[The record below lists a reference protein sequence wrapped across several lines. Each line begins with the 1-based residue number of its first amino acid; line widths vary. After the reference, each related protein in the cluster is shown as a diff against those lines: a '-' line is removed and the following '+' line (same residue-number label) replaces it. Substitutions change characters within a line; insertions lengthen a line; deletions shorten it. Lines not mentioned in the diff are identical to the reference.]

1 MDSNRP
7 TKRLIHHYIKQH
19 RGWHNVCS
27 LTAVRKAHMRVIVSG
42 IAVLVT
48 CLLVT
53 NLILERRNGRG
64 GNFLH
69 LLRLGGINAGA
80 PARLRQDLPLLGKAR
95 SYVSYDCGGGCA
107 KSNILLL
114 QTSDGG
120 STSTYSK
127 MLDALQST
135 HLAYAAQRG
144 FHYLR
149 WDGLMKGR
157 QAWHATYNRIFL
169 LHALHESRRYEW
181 VLFLDPDAIV
191 RDPRLNVEDLLDD
204 RYAVL
209 GCRGGDDPDL
219 FWDINIGVAFF
230 NLRHKEFGS
239 LMKEWMAAVQ
249 KVAPWTLERGG
260 GTAAY
265 ITMGQGPRVRDD
277 QQMFHDVLSRHPMG
291 KALVKRYYSGEDAV
305 LFNYNDGKYVAH
317 LTRADNLDQDA
328 RLLRLLVL
336 KAAFFKSMGEMAEE
350 DIQGGR
356 RVVEA
361 RQREG
366 VEKVKAPGHEGTH

>member
-1 MDSNRP
+1 MRSLLSIGSKLTRNCFALCEQSVHALTYNNPSSCPLYIQGTLTMDSNRP

-277 QQMFHDVLSRHPMG
+277 QQ
-291 KALVKRYYSGEDAV
+291 VKEKKGA
-305 LFNYNDGKYVAH
+305 NVAEPK
-317 LTRADNLDQDA
+317 RD
-328 RLLRLLVL
+328 LRRVNPTY
-336 KAAFFKSMGEMAEE
+336 ASYRPCAEE
-350 DIQGGR
+350 ETTFLVDGT
-356 RVVEA
+356 
-361 RQREG
+361 
-366 VEKVKAPGHEGTH
+366 GHII

>member
-1 MDSNRP
+1 
-7 TKRLIHHYIKQH
+7 
-19 RGWHNVCS
+19 
-27 LTAVRKAHMRVIVSG
+27 
-42 IAVLVT
+42 
-48 CLLVT
+48 
-53 NLILERRNGRG
+53 
-64 GNFLH
+64 
-69 LLRLGGINAGA
+69 
-80 PARLRQDLPLLGKAR
+80 
-95 SYVSYDCGGGCA
+95 
-107 KSNILLL
+107 
-114 QTSDGG
+114 
-120 STSTYSK
+120 

-249 KVAPWTLERGG
+249 KLAPWTLERGG

-265 ITMGQGPRVRDD
+265 ISMGQGPRVRDD
-277 QQMFHDVLSRHPMG
+277 QQVRERKGDKVAEP
-291 KALVKRYYSGEDAV
+291 KRDLRRVNPTYASYRPCAV
-305 LFNYNDGKYVAH
+305 
-317 LTRADNLDQDA
+317 Q
-328 RLLRLLVL
+328 
-336 KAAFFKSMGEMAEE
+336 EE
-350 DIQGGR
+350 DETTFLVDGT
-356 RVVEA
+356 
-361 RQREG
+361 
-366 VEKVKAPGHEGTH
+366 GHMI